1 MIHNFIVRFFLFS
14 GMLFFLTTAIA
25 LIRFPDFYS
34 RMHAASKCLI
44 GGGISI
50 LIALIIREGPS
61 PLSFRLLLLIVFLLI
76 TNPVVGHALSRA
88 SYHYGHVIKMTRDD
102 LHERIFGD
110 D

>member
-1 MIHNFIVRFFLFS
+1 MIREFIVRFFLFS
-14 GMLFFLTTAIA
+14 GMVFFLTTAIA

-50 LIALIIREGPS
+50 LIGLIIQEGPS
-61 PLSFRLLLLIVFLLI
+61 PLSFRLLLLVIFLLI
-76 TNPVVGHALSRA
+76 TTPVVGHALSRA
-88 SYHYGHVIKMTRDD
+88 SYQYGHVIKMRRDD